1 MCRLASIAFLKIFKN
16 QQKFIHFMVFG
27 HFKYL
32 NPWLGSLVWSMP
44 WSWVESTAVTA
55 LTAVNHSTAVTKA
68 AKTTPKGT
76 IGWSLSHVP
85 TLFRKKLHFKGR
97 VLKIKLSKMYHQSTW
112 TVFFWFFRKSTKR
125 LGWYHEILGPVDGV
139 LRSMKPQNLESQPE
153 VLNSTFWAP

>member
-1 MCRLASIAFLKIFKN
+1 MI
-16 QQKFIHFMVFG
+16 FG

-32 NPWLGSLVWSMP
+32 NRWIGSLVWSMP

-112 TVFFWFFRKSTKR
+112 NVFFFLVFRKIHQKTRLVSWNIGPCGRCASVHVAQKLGISTCSPEFN
-125 LGWYHEILGPVDGV
+125 LLSTVD
-139 LRSMKPQNLESQPE
+139 RIR
-153 VLNSTFWAP
+153 

>member
-1 MCRLASIAFLKIFKN
+1 MCRLASITFLKIFKN
-16 QQKFIHFMVFG
+16 QQKFIQQHFTVFG

-32 NPWLGSLVWSMP
+32 NPWLGWLVWSMP
-44 WSWVESTAVTA
+44 WSRVESTAVTA

-125 LGWYHEILGPVDGV
+125 LGWSSWNTGSCGVSVNGV
-139 LRSMKPQNLESQPE
+139 LRSM
-153 VLNSTFWAP
+153 